1 MIARPPQEGAPLTR
15 KVRLRAARPQDAET
29 IHLMLKALA
38 DHMGQGEKFA
48 ATVEDV
54 RRDCFGPRPLYEALL
69 AELDGC
75 PAGLAVYFS
84 TYSTFNGRPC
94 LFVDSLYVHDEAR
107 GYDLGRRLMATVC
120 ARAVARGCCR
130 VDLQVL
136 HSNAAR
142 GFYENIGMRLT
153 EELPYEITGRAL
165 QDLAALG

>member
-1 MIARPPQEGAPLTR
+1 
-15 KVRLRAARPQDAET
+15 LRAARPEDAET
-29 IHLMLKALA
+29 IHLMMKALA
-38 DHMGQGEKFA
+38 EYMGHGEKFTS
-48 ATVEDV
+48 TVEDV
-54 RRDCFGPRPLYEALL
+54 RRDGFGRRPLYEALL
-69 AELDGC
+69 AELDGQ
-75 PAGLAVYFS
+75 PAGIAVYFS

-94 LFVDSLYVHDEAR
+94 LFIDSLYIEDEAR

-130 VDLQVL
+130 VDLHVL
-136 HSNAAR
+136 HTNAAR